1 MLKKILLK
9 IQKLEQQKQ
18 IKVNKQ
24 AEIQKEIDDLDA
36 KLKKLYSFK
45 KDYEKLESNSTD
57 FLNSIGGKAV
67 WIKKMRNYLNYIY
80 NILKKEGLSFS

>member
-57 FLNSIGGKAV
+57 FLNSIGGKTV
-67 WIKKMRNYLNYIY
+67 
-80 NILKKEGLSFS
+80 